1 MTAEGTATLERLEGE
16 KAAADLSCT
25 IGTLTVMLLG
35 YKRPEELAK
44 YGQLTGGSADL
55 DWLETV
61 IPQAKTALFD
71 FF

>member
-1 MTAEGTATLERLEGE
+1 MTAEGAATLERLDGE

-25 IGTLTVMLLG
+25 IGALTVMLLG
-35 YKRPEELAK
+35 YKRPAELEK
-44 YGQLTGGSADL
+44 YGQLNASSSGL
-55 DWLETV
+55 DWLEEV